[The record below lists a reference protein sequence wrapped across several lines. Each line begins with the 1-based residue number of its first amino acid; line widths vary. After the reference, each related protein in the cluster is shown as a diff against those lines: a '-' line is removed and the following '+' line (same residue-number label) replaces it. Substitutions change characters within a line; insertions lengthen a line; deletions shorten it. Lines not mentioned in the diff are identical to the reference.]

1 MRKNRLYAFCHEEN
15 RYYYQPDLFTL
26 CDFIAAR
33 SAAGEHCIPVEVD
46 NGQVIDDGNRRT
58 GLELLFV
65 SRRAAARWCCADET
79 VVKVYGG
86 YKIMD
91 AADALVWELQK

>member
-15 RYYYQPDLFTL
+15 KYYYQPNLSAL
-26 CDFIAAR
+26 CDFVTAR
-33 SAAGEHCIPVEVD
+33 AAAGDHCVPVEVN
-46 NGQVIDDGNRRT
+46 NGQVIDDGKRRT

-65 SRRAAARWCCADET
+65 SRRAAARWCCADEA

-91 AADALVWELQK
+91 AADALVWAAQK

>member
-1 MRKNRLYAFCHEEN
+1 MLFATKKTSITISRIYPRYATSS
-15 RYYYQPDLFTL
+15 RPAPLP
-26 CDFIAAR
+26 
-33 SAAGEHCIPVEVD
+33 GGHCTPVEVD
-46 NGQVIDDGNRRT
+46 NGQVIDDGKRRT

-65 SRRAAARWCCADET
+65 SRRAAARWCCADEA

-91 AADALVWELQK
+91 AADARVWAAQK